1 MWLHQ
6 VYVYTEFLKTKL
18 KVSEG
23 IQVNFVCMR
32 VMQSFTDLSVFF
44 FLLNPF
50 SLDTCEQKK
59 PIPTCF
65 MCMHTV
71 LNGNRK
77 YHSSILKISLVVDKV
92 PNIQVDNFFINYK
105 LDRNNLEGRKCPF
118 IIGHPCQ
125 GRVTNNI
132 TWKLQ

>member
-44 FLLNPF
+44 FLLNPL

-59 PIPTCF
+59 ANSNMLHVHAYRIEW
-65 MCMHTV
+65 
-71 LNGNRK
+71 K
-77 YHSSILKISLVVDKV
+77 QKISLFNFE
-92 PNIQVDNFFINYK
+92 NI
-105 LDRNNLEGRKCPF
+105 
-118 IIGHPCQ
+118 PCCRQ
-125 GRVTNNI
+125 GPQHTS
-132 TWKLQ
+132 